1 MSRSKHQHKKN
12 YYMTIGSKNFK
23 NQTKG
28 RHLDKT
34 LERDLAKNPENADIF
49 DYVPDTLNKKEI
61 LSLADWNYLS
71 LQETLEKFNIIRQTH
86 KPVEY
91 QKFWTYLINGGIQG
105 ALYATE

>member
-1 MSRSKHQHKKN
+1 MQSELGTF
-12 YYMTIGSKNFK
+12 YYIPN
-23 NQTKG
+23 
-28 RHLDKT
+28 
-34 LERDLAKNPENADIF
+34 
-49 DYVPDTLNKKEI
+49 TLNKKES
-61 LSLADWNYLS
+61 LSLTDWNYLS